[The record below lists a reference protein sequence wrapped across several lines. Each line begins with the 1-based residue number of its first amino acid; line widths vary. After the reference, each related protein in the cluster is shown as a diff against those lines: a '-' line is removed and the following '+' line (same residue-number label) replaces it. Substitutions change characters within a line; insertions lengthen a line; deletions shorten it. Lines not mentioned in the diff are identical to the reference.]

1 VLVGRLT
8 LNRAHLKDCPSEG
21 YHKEPSNKRDAGLAR
36 HIGGKTTRGF
46 NFRIRGAV
54 LRVGKRSN

>member
-21 YHKEPSNKRDAGLAR
+21 YHKEPSNKRDAG
-36 HIGGKTTRGF
+36 
-46 NFRIRGAV
+46 
-54 LRVGKRSN
+54 